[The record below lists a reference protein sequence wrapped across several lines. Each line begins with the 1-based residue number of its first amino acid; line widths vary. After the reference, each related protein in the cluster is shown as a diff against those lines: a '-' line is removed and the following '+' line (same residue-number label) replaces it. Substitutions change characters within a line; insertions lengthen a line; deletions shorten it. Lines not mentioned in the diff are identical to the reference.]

1 MRALIDDFLIYIASE
16 KGLSPRSVAAY
27 KSDLMQFEAA
37 VGKELREVDLDD
49 LIAYMALLTQS
60 GKSESTRARA
70 FVSIASL
77 FRFAVREGV
86 ITSDMT
92 HLFDTPKRGRFLP
105 PVLSEQEVLR
115 LLDTPDTTSS
125 IGARDRAILMLFY
138 ATGVRVS
145 ELCSLDIYDLDSDRL
160 RVVGKGN
167 KERIVPVAAKALE
180 AVDWYLAFRK
190 DRERPLFLNRRGRR
204 MQRGSVWRLV
214 TEYATK
220 AGITKRVSPHTLRHS
235 FATHLLSGGADLRVI
250 QELLGHA
257 DIGTTDRYTHLSH
270 ERLKAAFD
278 QYHSRR

>member
-1 MRALIDDFLIYIASE
+1 MRAAIDDFLIYIASE

-27 KSDLMQFEAA
+27 KSDLMQFEKG
-37 VGKELREVDLDD
+37 VGKELQEVELDD
-49 LIAYMALLTQS
+49 LIAYMALLAQS

-70 FVSIASL
+70 FVAIASL

-86 ITSDMT
+86 ITSDRT

-105 PVLSEQEVLR
+105 AVLSESEALR
-115 LLDTPDTTSS
+115 LLNAPDTASS
-125 IGARDRAILMLFY
+125 IGARDRAILMILY

-145 ELCSLDIYDLDSDRL
+145 ELCHLDIYDLDSDRL

-167 KERIVPVAAKALE
+167 KERIVPVVPKAVE

-214 TEYATK
+214 TEYAAK

-270 ERLKAAFD
+270 DRLKAAFD
-278 QYHSRR
+278 QYHVRR